1 MADQGGLGD
10 ESKDLTHD
18 EQQESSTGTAF
29 AMPAAAA
36 ETEDQVQDEREH
48 LGDDVTEGEAAGD
61 SAADE
66 QIGAADQAVNGSVG
80 L

>member
-18 EQQESSTGTAF
+18 EQQETSTGTAF
-29 AMPAAAA
+29 GMPATAA
-36 ETEDQVQDEREH
+36 EIEDE
-48 LGDDVTEGEAAGD
+48 TEGEAAGD

-66 QIGAADQAVNGSVG
+66 QIGAADRAVNGSVG